1 MRHVSKQLVQP
12 SPIYSC
18 EGPIMQTFPVHTID
32 SAPEQS
38 KPSLQA
44 LQSAFGMI
52 PNIAG
57 AMSTSPVLIAS
68 LVALFSKVHGGSFTE
83 EQVQILLLTNAVTN
97 SCTWAVAFHTALSL
111 KEGVDPSDVQAIRER
126 RVPQN
131 LKNAALSTLA
141 RTLIEKRGHLDDED
155 AARFLEAGFGNNHLL
170 EVVAAV
176 AASTIT
182 NYTGNVTMPPLEA
195 PFQEYAWNA
204 R

>member
-1 MRHVSKQLVQP
+1 MLLVQP
-12 SPIYSC
+12 SPILSLKAR
-18 EGPIMQTFPVHTID
+18 IMQTFPIHTIE

-38 KPSLQA
+38 KPSLEA
-44 LQSAFGMI
+44 LQGGFGMI

-57 AMSTSPVLIAS
+57 AMSTSPVLIGS

-97 SCTWAVAFHTALSL
+97 SCTWAVAFHTFLSL

-126 RVPQN
+126 RIPRN
-131 LKNAALSTLA
+131 PKDAALSTLA

-155 AARFLEAGFGNNHLL
+155 AAKFLEAGFGKDHLL
-170 EVVAAV
+170 EVIAAV

-182 NYTGNVTMPPLEA
+182 NYTGNVTLPPLEA
-195 PFQEYAWNA
+195 PFQESVWNA
-204 R
+204 S

>member
-1 MRHVSKQLVQP
+1 
-12 SPIYSC
+12 
-18 EGPIMQTFPVHTID
+18 MQAFPVHTID

-57 AMSTSPVLIAS
+57 AMSASPVLIAS

-83 EQVQILLLTNAVTN
+83 EQVQVLLLTNAVTN

-111 KEGVDPSDVQAIRER
+111 KEGVDPADVQAIRER
-126 RVPQN
+126 RVPHN
-131 LKNAALSTLA
+131 PRNAALSTLA
-141 RTLIEKRGHLDDED
+141 RTLIEKRGHLDDQD
-155 AARFLEAGFGNNHLL
+155 AAKFLEAGFGNDHLL
-170 EVVAAV
+170 EVIAAV

-182 NYTGNVTMPPLEA
+182 NYTGNVTMPPLEP
-195 PFQEYAWNA
+195 PFKEYVWKA

>member
-1 MRHVSKQLVQP
+1 MH
-12 SPIYSC
+12 
-18 EGPIMQTFPVHTID
+18 TFPVHTID

-44 LQSAFGMI
+44 LQSGFGMI

-57 AMSTSPVLIAS
+57 VMSTSPVLIAS

-111 KEGVDPSDVQAIRER
+111 KEGVDPADVQAIRER
-126 RVPQN
+126 RVPHN
-131 LKNAALSTLA
+131 PKSAALSTLA
-141 RTLIEKRGHLDDED
+141 RTLIEKRGHLDDQD
-155 AARFLEAGFGNNHLL
+155 AARFLAAGFGNDHLL
-170 EVVAAV
+170 EVIAAV

-182 NYTGNVTMPPLEA
+182 NYTGSVTMPPLEA
-195 PFQEYAWNA
+195 PFQEYMWSA